1 MGEGGGGGD
10 AWGAFGADIE
20 LSFVPSLYQRILP
33 KGVVLSP
40 NTLVKEISG
49 KVVVS
54 SDRYTGE
61 ERRIEGVDT
70 VVLAMGNSA
79 KNELYFALKGKI
91 GELHAIGDCLAPR
104 KVEDAIFDGERMG
117 RML

>member
-1 MGEGGGGGD
+1 MEVVTPGVHSGR
-10 AWGAFGADIE
+10 DIE